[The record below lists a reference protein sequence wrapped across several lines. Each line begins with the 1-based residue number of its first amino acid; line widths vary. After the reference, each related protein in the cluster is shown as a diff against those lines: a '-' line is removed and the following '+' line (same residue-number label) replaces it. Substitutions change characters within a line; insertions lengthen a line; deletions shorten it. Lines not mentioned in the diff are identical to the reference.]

1 MVARAKRSAHNLWS
15 MPALQYEIYHN
26 TVETWLIALGIFAA
40 TVAFMLI
47 LRGILARRIDKH
59 SPESAHIV
67 RSTGP
72 LFMVAVGIALGAEY
86 LTLPP
91 TADRVIRALVTIA
104 TIGQVAL
111 WGNGVILFLLKRW
124 AARRAVSGDAQNP
137 TTLAAL
143 GILLRAAMWL
153 ILILIALDNLGVRI
167 TTLVAGLG
175 ISGVAVA
182 LAVQNILGDLF
193 GAMSIVLDKPFVVGD
208 AITVDTFTG
217 TVEHIG
223 LKSTRV
229 RSITGE
235 QIVFANLDLL
245 KSRIRNWK
253 RMSERSVTM
262 VTRLSYD
269 NPPHVIAGVPAL
281 IETIVKATPKVR
293 FARSHVRALADLG
306 AEVETLYYVLSAD
319 YTVFMTAQQAVVVG
333 TLESLAS
340 EGVKIPTPVTTVMLR
355 ADITAG
361 ADRDQ
366 PKTHPRDTTASPRA

>member
-1 MVARAKRSAHNLWS
+1 MQAPVDPL
-15 MPALQYEIYHN
+15 ALEVYHN
-26 TVETWLIALGIFAA
+26 SVRTWLISL
-40 TVAFMLI
+40 
-47 LRGILARRIDKH
+47 GILAI
-59 SPESAHIV
+59 SLAIMLIV
-67 RSTGP
+67 RAVLARRMSSRAPDAAVIIRATS
-72 LFMVAVGIALGAEY
+72 LFFMVAVALGLGSED
-86 LTLPP
+86 LTLPEGW
-91 TADRVIRALVTIA
+91 DRAIRALITIA
-104 TIGQVAL
+104 SVVQVAL
-111 WGNGVILFLLKRW
+111 WGNGMITYGIRRYGEKR
-124 AARRAVSGDAQNP
+124 AISGDAQNP

-143 GILLRAAMWL
+143 GVLVRGVMWL

-193 GAMSIVLDKPFVVGD
+193 AAASIVLDKPIVVGD
-208 AITVDTFTG
+208 TITVDTLTG

-223 LKSTRV
+223 LKTVRL

-235 QIVFANLDLL
+235 QLIFSNSDLL

-253 RMSERSVTM
+253 RMSERAVTM

-269 NPPHVIAGVPAL
+269 NPPHLIAGVPAL
-281 IETIVKATPKVR
+281 IETIVRAQPQVR

-306 AEVETLYYVLSAD
+306 VEVETLYYVLSAD
-319 YTVFMTAQQAVVVG
+319 YMAYMNAQQAITVG
-333 TLESLAS
+333 TLDSLAG

-355 ADITAG
+355 ADATTG

-366 PKTHPRDTTASPRA
+366 SKTRPAGTTPSPRA

>member
-1 MVARAKRSAHNLWS
+1 
-15 MPALQYEIYHN
+15 MPALQYEVYHN
-26 TVETWLIALGIFAA
+26 TVQTWLIALGIFAV
-40 TVAFMLI
+40 TVAIMLI
-47 LRGILARRIDKH
+47 LRSVLARRIDKH
-59 SPESAHIV
+59 SPEAAQIV
-67 RSTGP
+67 RSTG
-72 LFMVAVGIALGAEY
+72 LFFAVAIGLALGAED
-86 LTLPP
+86 LTLPQGG
-91 TADRVIRALVTIA
+91 DRAIRALITIA
-104 TIGQVAL
+104 SIVQVAL
-111 WGNGVILFLLKRW
+111 WGNGVITFLVRKW

-153 ILILIALDNLGVRI
+153 ILVLIALDNLGVRI

-182 LAVQNILGDLF
+182 LAVQNVLGDLF

-208 AITVDTFTG
+208 TITVDNFTG
-217 TVEHIG
+217 AVEHIG
-223 LKSTRV
+223 LKTTRV

-253 RMSERSVTM
+253 RMSERAVTM

-281 IETIVKATPKVR
+281 IETIVKATPQVR

-306 AEVETLYYVLSAD
+306 AEVETLYFVLSAD
-319 YTVFMTAQQAVVVG
+319 YTVYMNAQQAITVG
-333 TLESLAS
+333 TLESLAA

-355 ADITAG
+355 ADA
-361 ADRDQ
+361 
-366 PKTHPRDTTASPRA
+366 PRQ

>member
-1 MVARAKRSAHNLWS
+1 
-15 MPALQYEIYHN
+15 MPGLQYELYNN
-26 TVETWLIALGIFAA
+26 TVQTWSIALGIFAV
-40 TVAFMLI
+40 TVAIMLI
-47 LRGILARRIDKH
+47 VRGVLARRIEAH
-59 SPESAHIV
+59 SPETANIV
-67 RSTGP
+67 RSTGL
-72 LFMVAVGIALGAEY
+72 LFMVALGIALGAQD
-86 LTLPP
+86 LTLPLGS
-91 TADRVIRALVTIA
+91 DRAIRALVTIA
-104 TIGQVAL
+104 SIVQIAL
-111 WGNGVILFLLKRW
+111 WGNGVITFLVKRW

-143 GILLRAAMWL
+143 GVLLRAVMWV
-153 ILILIALDNLGVRI
+153 ILVLIALDNLGVRI

-193 GAMSIVLDKPFVVGD
+193 AAMSIVLDKPFVVGD

-229 RSITGE
+229 RSVTGE

-253 RMSERSVTM
+253 RMSERAVTM

-281 IETIVKATPKVR
+281 IETIVKATPQAR
-293 FARSHVRALADLG
+293 FGRSHVRALADLG

-319 YTVFMTAQQAVVVG
+319 YTIYMTVQQTITVG
-333 TLESLAS
+333 VLQSLAA

-355 ADITAG
+355 ADITTG

-366 PKTHPRDTTASPRA
+366 QKTRPRDTTASPRE

>member
-1 MVARAKRSAHNLWS
+1 
-15 MPALQYEIYHN
+15 MPALQYEVYHN
-26 TVETWLIALGIFAA
+26 TVQTWLIALGIFAVSLA
-40 TVAFMLI
+40 ITLV
-47 LRGILARRIDKH
+47 LRGLIARRIEPH
-59 SPESAHIV
+59 SPEGAQIV
-67 RSTGP
+67 RSTSLFF
-72 LFMVAVGIALGAEY
+72 LFMVALALGAQE
-86 LTLPP
+86 LSLVEGW
-91 TADRVIRALVTIA
+91 DRAVRALLTIA
-104 TIGQVAL
+104 SIVQVAL
-111 WGNGVILFLLKRW
+111 WGNGVITFLLKRW

-143 GILLRAAMWL
+143 GILLRATMWL

-182 LAVQNILGDLF
+182 LAVQNVLGDLF

-208 AITVDTFTG
+208 TITVDTFTG
-217 TVEHIG
+217 AVEHIG
-223 LKSTRV
+223 LKTTRV
-229 RSITGE
+229 RSVTGE

-253 RMSERSVTM
+253 RMSERAVTM

-281 IETIVKATPKVR
+281 IETIVKATPQVR

-319 YTVFMTAQQAVVVG
+319 YTIYMNVQQTITVG
-333 TLESLAS
+333 VLQSLAA

-355 ADITAG
+355 TDIRAG
-361 ADRDQ
+361 ADHDQ
-366 PKTHPRDTTASPRA
+366 PKTRPPDTTASPRA